1 MNSTVQVK
9 LSEVG
14 RMLSSKKPF
23 TSRPA
28 NTMLARWST
37 KSLWRGGSIWY
48 VSLCSVSLTGPS
60 LHFNPY
66 LFFSLKNPNRH
77 PYTLSSNPNFHHITS
92 LLFQT
97 SILFFSFSLP
107 PSPSQQRALA
117 YKILLFFLIWW
128 TSTWTDWLTECDEFL
143 LLGPKRDRSVKTSFK
158 RTQEY
163 CDSSWLFWGK
173 REPVSSDLPPRF
185 PLPFIFY
192 DSVPI
197 YPSSLLSLS
206 LAISQ

>member
-1 MNSTVQVK
+1 MVCI
-9 LSEVG
+9 
-14 RMLSSKKPF
+14 
-23 TSRPA
+23 
-28 NTMLARWST
+28 
-37 KSLWRGGSIWY
+37 SLFCIFDWTLY
-48 VSLCSVSLTGPS
+48 P
-60 LHFNPY
+60 HFNPY
-66 LFFSLKNPNRH
+66 LFSSLNSNRH

-92 LLFQT
+92 PSLSNFYFVLLVFPST
-97 SILFFSFSLP
+97 LSLSTKSIGLWDFVIFFV
-107 PSPSQQRALA
+107 
-117 YKILLFFLIWW
+117 IWW
-128 TSTWTDWLTECDEFL
+128 ASTWMDWLTECDEFL

-185 PLPFIFY
+185 PLPFIFC